1 MAKLPFSKLNLS
13 KDIVKT
19 NEIEWN
25 EQTITVKSYLPVE
38 EKFNFIEAVLD
49 QAADKNNFLN
59 PLKVK
64 IFFTIEII
72 NFYTNITFTEKQ
84 KEDPQKLYDLICG
97 NGFFDAI
104 VKLIPEKEYNDIWQN
119 VLDTGDSIY
128 KYRNSVMGILENI
141 VSDYSGLDLEASNI
155 QKKLSDPNNIQLL
168 RDVLTKL
175 G

>member
-13 KDIVKT
+13 KDIVEI

-64 IFFTIEII
+64 IFFVIEFI

-84 KEDPQKLYDLICG
+84 REDPQKLYDLIYG
-97 NGFFDAI
+97 NGLFDVI
-104 VKLIPEKEYNDIWQN
+104 VKLIPEKEYNDIWWN

-141 VSDYSGLDLEASNI
+141 VSDYSGLDLDASNI